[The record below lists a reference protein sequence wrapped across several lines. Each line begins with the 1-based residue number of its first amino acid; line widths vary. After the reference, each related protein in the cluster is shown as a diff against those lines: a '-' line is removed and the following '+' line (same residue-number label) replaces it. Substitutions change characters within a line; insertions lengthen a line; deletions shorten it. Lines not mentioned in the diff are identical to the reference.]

1 MQKLTYTFILTAALV
16 SSVPSLAAGPEGSGS
31 LSRALAAISNHRW
44 VVPVRGGMNGF
55 TGDAMGNA
63 GGNAMGNAG
72 GNAMGNPG
80 GNTMGNPGGNTMGN
94 PGGNTMGNPG
104 GNPMGVMNGDR
115 SDANAMSTGNTATGN
130 GAAAGDGQTGSRT
143 SCVNSYTPDTPML
156 FRWARCAVGVRGS
169 TR

>member
-16 SSVPSLAAGPEGSGS
+16 SSVPSLAAGPEGAGS
-31 LSRALAAISNHRW
+31 LSRALAAVSNHRW

-72 GNAMGNPG
+72 GNAMG
-80 GNTMGNPGGNTMGN
+80 GNAMRG
-94 PGGNTMGNPG
+94 
-104 GNPMGVMNGDR
+104 MGVMNGDR

-156 FRWARCAVGVRGS
+156 FRWARCAVGVRGLAQ
-169 TR
+169 

>member
-1 MQKLTYTFILTAALV
+1 MQKLTYIFILTAALV
-16 SSVPSLAAGPEGSGS
+16 SSVPSLAAGQEGAGS
-31 LSRALAAISNHRW
+31 LSRALAAVSNQRW

-55 TGDAMGNA
+55 TGEAMGGAGGNAMGNA

-72 GNAMGNPG
+72 GNAMRG
-80 GNTMGNPGGNTMGN
+80 
-94 PGGNTMGNPG
+94 
-104 GNPMGVMNGDR
+104 MGVMNGDR
-115 SDANAMSTGNTATGN
+115 SDANAMSTGNAATGN

>member
-1 MQKLTYTFILTAALV
+1 
-16 SSVPSLAAGPEGSGS
+16 LAAGPEGAGS
-31 LSRALAAISNHRW
+31 LSRALAAVSNHRW

-72 GNAMGNPG
+72 GNAMGNAG
-80 GNTMGNPGGNTMGN
+80 GSA
-94 PGGNTMGNPG
+94 
-104 GNPMGVMNGDR
+104 MGVMNGDR

-156 FRWARCAVGVRGS
+156 FRWARCAVGVRGLAQ
-169 TR
+169 

>member
-1 MQKLTYTFILTAALV
+1 MQKLTYIFILTAALV
-16 SSVPSLAAGPEGSGS
+16 SSVPSLAAGPEGAGS
-31 LSRALAAISNHRW
+31 LSRALAAVSNHRW
-44 VVPVRGGMNGF
+44 VVPARGGMNGF

-72 GNAMGNPG
+72 GNAMGNAG
-80 GNTMGNPGGNTMGN
+80 GNAMGNAGGNAMGN
-94 PGGNTMGNPG
+94 AGGNAMRG
-104 GNPMGVMNGDR
+104 MGVMNGDR

-143 SCVNSYTPDTPML
+143 SCVNSYTSDTPML

>member
-31 LSRALAAISNHRW
+31 LSRALAAVSNHRW

-72 GNAMGNPG
+72 GNAMGNAG
-80 GNTMGNPGGNTMGN
+80 GNAMGNAGGNAMG
-94 PGGNTMGNPG
+94 G
-104 GNPMGVMNGDR
+104 MGVMNGDR

>member
-1 MQKLTYTFILTAALV
+1 MQKLTYIFILTAALV
-16 SSVPSLAAGPEGSGS
+16 SSVPSLAAGPEGAGS
-31 LSRALAAISNHRW
+31 LSRALAAVSNHRW

-72 GNAMGNPG
+72 GNAMGNAG
-80 GNTMGNPGGNTMGN
+80 GNAMRG
-94 PGGNTMGNPG
+94 
-104 GNPMGVMNGDR
+104 MGVMNGDR

-156 FRWARCAVGVRGS
+156 FRWARCAAGVRGS

>member
-1 MQKLTYTFILTAALV
+1 MQKLTYIFILTAALV
-16 SSVPSLAAGPEGSGS
+16 SSVPSLAAGQEGAGS
-31 LSRALAAISNHRW
+31 LSRALAAVSNQRW

-55 TGDAMGNA
+55 TGDAMGGAGGNAMGNA

-72 GNAMGNPG
+72 GNAMGNAG
-80 GNTMGNPGGNTMGN
+80 GNAMGNAGGNAMRG
-94 PGGNTMGNPG
+94 
-104 GNPMGVMNGDR
+104 MGVMNGDR
-115 SDANAMSTGNTATGN
+115 SDANAMSTGNAATGN

>member
-16 SSVPSLAAGPEGSGS
+16 SSVPSLAAGPEGAGS
-31 LSRALAAISNHRW
+31 LSRALAAVSNHRW

-63 GGNAMGNAG
+63 GGYAMGNPVGNAMGNAG
-72 GNAMGNPG
+72 GNAMGNAG
-80 GNTMGNPGGNTMGN
+80 GNAMGG
-94 PGGNTMGNPG
+94 
-104 GNPMGVMNGDR
+104 MGVMNGDR

>member
-1 MQKLTYTFILTAALV
+1 MQKLTYAFILTAALV
-16 SSVPSLAAGPEGSGS
+16 SSVPSLAAGPEGAGS
-31 LSRALAAISNHRW
+31 LSRALAAVSNHRW
-44 VVPVRGGMNGF
+44 VVPARGGMNGF

-72 GNAMGNPG
+72 GN
-80 GNTMGNPGGNTMGN
+80 TMGNAGGNAMRG
-94 PGGNTMGNPG
+94 
-104 GNPMGVMNGDR
+104 MGVMNGDR

-143 SCVNSYTPDTPML
+143 SCVNSYTSDTPML

>member
-1 MQKLTYTFILTAALV
+1 MQKLTYIFILTAALV
-16 SSVPSLAAGPEGSGS
+16 SSVPSLAAGPEGAGS
-31 LSRALAAISNHRW
+31 LSRALAAVSNHRW
-44 VVPVRGGMNGF
+44 VVPARGGMNGF

-72 GNAMGNPG
+72 GNAMGNAG
-80 GNTMGNPGGNTMGN
+80 GNAMRG
-94 PGGNTMGNPG
+94 
-104 GNPMGVMNGDR
+104 MGVMNGDR

-143 SCVNSYTPDTPML
+143 SCVNSYTSDTPML

>member
-31 LSRALAAISNHRW
+31 LSRALVAVSNHRW

-72 GNAMGNPG
+72 GNAMGNAG
-80 GNTMGNPGGNTMGN
+80 GNAMGNAGGNAMG
-94 PGGNTMGNPG
+94 G
-104 GNPMGVMNGDR
+104 MGVMNGDR
-115 SDANAMSTGNTATGN
+115 SDANAMSTGN
-130 GAAAGDGQTGSRT
+130 
-143 SCVNSYTPDTPML
+143 
-156 FRWARCAVGVRGS
+156 
-169 TR
+169 

>member
-16 SSVPSLAAGPEGSGS
+16 SSVPSLAAGPEGAGS
-31 LSRALAAISNHRW
+31 LSRALAAVSNHRW

-72 GNAMGNPG
+72 GNAMGNAG
-80 GNTMGNPGGNTMGN
+80 GNAMGNAGGNA
-94 PGGNTMGNPG
+94 
-104 GNPMGVMNGDR
+104 MGVMNGDR

>member
-31 LSRALAAISNHRW
+31 LSRALAAVSNHRW

-72 GNAMGNPG
+72 GNAMGNAG
-80 GNTMGNPGGNTMGN
+80 GNAMGNAGGNAMG
-94 PGGNTMGNPG
+94 G
-104 GNPMGVMNGDR
+104 MGVMNGDR

-156 FRWARCAVGVRGS
+156 FRWAR
-169 TR
+169 

>member
-16 SSVPSLAAGPEGSGS
+16 SSVPSLAAGPEGAGS
-31 LSRALAAISNHRW
+31 LSRALAAVSNHRW

-72 GNAMGNPG
+72 GNAMG
-80 GNTMGNPGGNTMGN
+80 GNAMRG
-94 PGGNTMGNPG
+94 
-104 GNPMGVMNGDR
+104 MGVMNGDR

>member
-1 MQKLTYTFILTAALV
+1 MQKLTYIFILTAALV
-16 SSVPSLAAGPEGSGS
+16 SSVPSLAAGPEGAGS
-31 LSRALAAISNHRW
+31 LSRALAAVSNQRW

-72 GNAMGNPG
+72 GNAMRG
-80 GNTMGNPGGNTMGN
+80 
-94 PGGNTMGNPG
+94 
-104 GNPMGVMNGDR
+104 MGVMNGDR

-143 SCVNSYTPDTPML
+143 SCVNSYTSDTPML

>member
-1 MQKLTYTFILTAALV
+1 MQKLTYIFILTAALV
-16 SSVPSLAAGPEGSGS
+16 SSVPSLAAGPEGAGS
-31 LSRALAAISNHRW
+31 LSRALAAVSNHRW
-44 VVPVRGGMNGF
+44 VVPARGGMNGF

-72 GNAMGNPG
+72 GNAMGNAG
-80 GNTMGNPGGNTMGN
+80 GNAMRG
-94 PGGNTMGNPG
+94 
-104 GNPMGVMNGDR
+104 MGVMNGDR

>member
-1 MQKLTYTFILTAALV
+1 MQKLTYIFILTAALV
-16 SSVPSLAAGPEGSGS
+16 SSVPSLAAGPEGAGS
-31 LSRALAAISNHRW
+31 LSRALAAVSNQRW

-72 GNAMGNPG
+72 GNAMRG
-80 GNTMGNPGGNTMGN
+80 
-94 PGGNTMGNPG
+94 
-104 GNPMGVMNGDR
+104 MGVMNGDR

-130 GAAAGDGQTGSRT
+130 GAAASDGQTGSRT

-156 FRWARCAVGVRGS
+156 FRWARCAAGVRGS